1 MIADA
6 TTAETVLDDINRMN
20 AAREGLAVLVQHS
33 IDRGQDD
40 AAARYLHAAD
50 RGTEELAHSM
60 PAASNSVSNCPSN
73 PWSGNPNPV

>member
-33 IDRGQDD
+33 IDRGQGD
-40 AAARYLHAAD
+40 AAARYLRAAD
-50 RGTEELAHSM
+50 RGTEELAALHARRIEFGVEL
-60 PAASNSVSNCPSN
+60 PE
-73 PWSGNPNPV
+73 